1 MGAAIKV
8 ATLFPKIE
16 AGLPTQMLRIE
27 IRRRL
32 AVLERLGM
40 LRGRKK

>member
-1 MGAAIKV
+1 MKV
-8 ATLFPKIE
+8 APFFPKID

-32 AVLERLGM
+32 AALERLGM
-40 LRGRKK
+40 LRKPKR